1 MSQSHR
7 SIKQNSTTV
16 VILII
21 AMIVLAGIIVENFL
35 EEQIINESRDE
46 SLEVSSHMAKAISDQ
61 LNIKVKELDFLAN
74 VIVDNLGEEA
84 TLRFNMLNHEIK
96 SDLFDGLYLAK
107 PNGVVCSSQGIE
119 RDFEDRNFFKMA
131 MEGKANISNPT
142 ISEFDGERVI
152 MYTVP
157 VKKDNNV
164 IGVLSGRNTIEE
176 LNKVILSKIYGSG
189 TDVYVVGDMGEVI
202 ISNNLDNSFLVNS
215 FNDYYIN
222 LGGQSDVNLP
232 YVLSTNHSQSIE
244 WTNKYNHRTYI
255 NYQKIDSI
263 SEWYILTTA
272 NPDMLAKK
280 IQNVENLTWWIISL
294 VGILFIAIHYY
305 VTKMKRDNL
314 EYIKRLAFND
324 SLTGLFNSNGF
335 VKEVESVLKRSPYR
349 HYSLVAFD
357 IEGFKLINEIY
368 GYSKGDQLLVE
379 IAHQLKAEFHSS
391 TVFGR
396 LGNDIFTLMLD
407 TRIQYDEAT
416 VSSRIERVVNLASG
430 NIIKMSLNVNIGIY
444 HFTTKEEN
452 IQRVVDHADM
462 ARAHSKT
469 LESQR
474 YYLFDDNLFQNKKN
488 LKLIEQ
494 EIKPSLEQGHFQVYY
509 QPKVNPLIEKTA
521 GAEALVRWFHPD
533 RGFISPADFIPISEK
548 SGDIIAIGRWV
559 FNEVCLML
567 AEQKEKGMQSI
578 PISINLSPVEL
589 YQADLIIFLKSVI
602 SKYGIDPYL
611 IEIEITETTA
621 LNDIDLINEKIKA
634 IHELGMKVS
643 MDDFGTGSSTFSN
656 LKHVDIDVL
665 KIDRSFL
672 CDIETNSKSKEMVH
686 GIIDLAKRIGVSVV
700 CEGVELQ
707 EQVEILKEMKCD
719 IIQGYVYSRPLPRA
733 EFEEWI

>member
-7 SIKQNSTTV
+7 SSKQNSTTV
-16 VILII
+16 VLLITVMILL
-21 AMIVLAGIIVENFL
+21 VGVIVENFL
-35 EEQIINESRDE
+35 EEQIINEARDE

-96 SDLFDGLYLAK
+96 SDLFDELYLAK
-107 PNGVVCSSQGIE
+107 PNGLVCSSEGIE
-119 RDFEDRNFFKMA
+119 RDFEERKFFKMA
-131 MEGKANISNPT
+131 IEGKANISNPT

-157 VKKDNNV
+157 VKKNNNV
-164 IGVLSGRNTIEE
+164 IGVLSGRNTVEE

-222 LGGQSDVNLP
+222 LGAQSDVKLP

-244 WTNKYNHRTYI
+244 WTNNYNHRTYI

-263 SEWYILTTA
+263 SDWYILTTA

-280 IQNVENLTWWIISL
+280 IQKVENLTWWIVTL
-294 VGILFIAIHYY
+294 VGILFITIHYY
-305 VTKMKRDNL
+305 VSKMKRDNL

-335 VKEVESVLKRSPYR
+335 VKEVESTLKRSPYH

-357 IEGFKLINEIY
+357 IEGFQLINEIY

-379 IAHQLKAEFHSS
+379 ITHQLKAEFHSS

-416 VSSRIERVVNLASG
+416 VSSRIERVVNLASKH
-430 NIIKMSLNVNIGIY
+430 IIEMSLNVNIGIY
-444 HFTTKEEN
+444 HFTKKEEN

-474 YYLFDDNLFQNKKN
+474 YYLFDDKLFQNKKN

-521 GAEALVRWFHPD
+521 GAEALVRWFHPN

-567 AEQKEKGMQSI
+567 AEQKEKGMKSI

-589 YQADLIIFLKSVI
+589 YQSDLITFLKSVI
-602 SKYGIDPYL
+602 SQYGIDPCL

-621 LNDIDLINEKIKA
+621 LNDIDLINEKIEA

-656 LKHVDIDVL
+656 LKHVDIDIL

-686 GIIDLAKRIGVSVV
+686 GIINLAKRIGVSVV
-700 CEGVELQ
+700 CEGVEVQ

>member
-1 MSQSHR
+1 
-7 SIKQNSTTV
+7 
-16 VILII
+16 
-21 AMIVLAGIIVENFL
+21 
-35 EEQIINESRDE
+35 
-46 SLEVSSHMAKAISDQ
+46 
-61 LNIKVKELDFLAN
+61 
-74 VIVDNLGEEA
+74 
-84 TLRFNMLNHEIK
+84 
-96 SDLFDGLYLAK
+96 
-107 PNGVVCSSQGIE
+107 
-119 RDFEDRNFFKMA
+119 
-131 MEGKANISNPT
+131 
-142 ISEFDGERVI
+142 
-152 MYTVP
+152 
-157 VKKDNNV
+157 
-164 IGVLSGRNTIEE
+164 
-176 LNKVILSKIYGSG
+176 
-189 TDVYVVGDMGEVI
+189 
-202 ISNNLDNSFLVNS
+202 
-215 FNDYYIN
+215 
-222 LGGQSDVNLP
+222 
-232 YVLSTNHSQSIE
+232 
-244 WTNKYNHRTYI
+244 
-255 NYQKIDSI
+255 
-263 SEWYILTTA
+263 
-272 NPDMLAKK
+272 
-280 IQNVENLTWWIISL
+280 
-294 VGILFIAIHYY
+294 
-305 VTKMKRDNL
+305 
-314 EYIKRLAFND
+314 
-324 SLTGLFNSNGF
+324 
-335 VKEVESVLKRSPYR
+335 
-349 HYSLVAFD
+349 
-357 IEGFKLINEIY
+357 
-368 GYSKGDQLLVE
+368 
-379 IAHQLKAEFHSS
+379 
-391 TVFGR
+391 
-396 LGNDIFTLMLD
+396 MLD
-407 TRIQYDEAT
+407 TRIQYDEDT
-416 VSSRIERVVNLASG
+416 IPSRIERVVNLASG

-444 HFTTKEEN
+444 HFTAKEEN

-474 YYLFDDNLFQNKKN
+474 HYLFDDKLFQNKKN

-494 EIKPSLEQGHFQVYY
+494 EIKRSLEQGHFQVYY

-567 AEQKEKGMQSI
+567 AEQKEKRMQSI